1 MSNCCAP
8 QQSRKDSISPSIDDL
23 AEAIFPYL
31 TTVEG
36 FKLAVQT
43 FDKDVATLS
52 CSRGIHYV
60 LAVNAHDHRGIAT
73 MIRSAT
79 EHPFSEFWKRNLD
92 KIGIGGSVFAA
103 LCCLGFPAF
112 LSILSVIGLGF
123 IVNDTILIPLLLLFL
138 AVTLLG
144 LYLGTRH
151 HHELWALILGG
162 LSALA
167 IAVVFLG
174 LVPSRIVAYV
184 GMTGSVVASILNVWL
199 RTRQLSSR

>member
-1 MSNCCAP
+1 
-8 QQSRKDSISPSIDDL
+8 
-23 AEAIFPYL
+23 
-31 TTVEG
+31 
-36 FKLAVQT
+36 
-43 FDKDVATLS
+43 
-52 CSRGIHYV
+52 
-60 LAVNAHDHRGIAT
+60 
-73 MIRSAT
+73 MIRSAA

-92 KIGIGGSVFAA
+92 KIGIGGSVFTA
-103 LCCLGFPAF
+103 LCCLGFPAL
-112 LSILSVIGLGF
+112 LSILSAIGLGF
-123 IVNDTILIPLLLLFL
+123 IVNDAILIPLLLLFL

-151 HHELWALILGG
+151 HHEPWALILGG

-184 GMTGSVVASILNVWL
+184 GMTGLVVASILNVWL

>member
-1 MSNCCAP
+1 VRLS
-8 QQSRKDSISPSIDDL
+8 KDERTTISPSIDDL

-36 FKLAVQT
+36 FKLAAQT
-43 FDKDVATLS
+43 FDVAKLS
-52 CSRGIHYV
+52 CSRGSHYV
-60 LAVNAHDHRGIAT
+60 LAAAHNHRGTAT

-103 LCCLGFPAF
+103 LCCLGFPAL
-112 LSILSVIGLGF
+112 LSILSAIGLGF

-151 HHELWALILGG
+151 HHEPWALILGG

-184 GMTGSVVASILNVWL
+184 GMTGLVIASILNVWL
-199 RTRQLSSR
+199 RTRPLSSR